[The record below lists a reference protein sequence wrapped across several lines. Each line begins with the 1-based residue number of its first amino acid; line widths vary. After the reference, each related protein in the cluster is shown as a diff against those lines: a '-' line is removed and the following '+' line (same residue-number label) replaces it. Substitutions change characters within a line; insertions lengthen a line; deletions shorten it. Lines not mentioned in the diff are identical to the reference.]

1 MEGLCQQNV
10 GPESRDVHGGNMGA
24 RQIAKELDLSSH
36 ADAPHISPSLR
47 FFRMEQKTVEA
58 FAKKSLAFL
67 KNATK
72 SGVAAVSQSID
83 KVRKGYATKHEES
96 VMNELRAKGL
106 HPAEHLHAALRR
118 FNYLYLAG
126 YKHEVHAASLQSAKR
141 LTDGERSTVPL
152 DAILVLGTA
161 MSDEVLKYGDFEKG
175 KLLQGMQDLMNNLR
189 MGKEHYDRDS
199 LSHDVYYA
207 ILFIAEEYEGDL
219 HALEQICR
227 EVVAHVVT
235 TAPMSDITAVP
246 TTGDPYAEPR
256 RRAAKAIFYFAT
268 AVNTAA
274 QEKQEKQ
281 LKALKEA
288 ETIIQLEQERSK
300 YE

>member
-36 ADAPHISPSLR
+36 ADAPHFSPSLR
-47 FFRMEQKTVEA
+47 FFRMEQKAVEA

-96 VMNELRAKGL
+96 VMNELRGKGL
-106 HPAEHLHAALRR
+106 HPAEHLH
-118 FNYLYLAG
+118 AG

-152 DAILVLGTA
+152 DAILVLGAA

-207 ILFIAEEYEGDL
+207 ILFIAE
-219 HALEQICR
+219 A
-227 EVVAHVVT
+227 
-235 TAPMSDITAVP
+235 
-246 TTGDPYAEPR
+246 
-256 RRAAKAIFYFAT
+256 
-268 AVNTAA
+268 
-274 QEKQEKQ
+274 
-281 LKALKEA
+281 
-288 ETIIQLEQERSK
+288 
-300 YE
+300 